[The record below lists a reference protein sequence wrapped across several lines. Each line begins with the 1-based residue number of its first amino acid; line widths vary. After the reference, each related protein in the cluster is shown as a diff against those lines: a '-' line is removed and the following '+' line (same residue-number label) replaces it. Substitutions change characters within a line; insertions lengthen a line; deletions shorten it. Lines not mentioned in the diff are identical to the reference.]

1 MWVEE
6 YMRSWFRER
15 KTKNWLVLFLIFLGF
30 LLLLFFLYARFLQER
45 ESSAQDHSRDN
56 AYRPV
61 KVMTP
66 VASSGSVYTEVLG
79 RVRGKQTVLVRTTVS
94 GWVKRIDSGRGQEI
108 EKDGIILELYDY
120 RVETRLD
127 EAKYNLES
135 AKGKLA
141 EAERVYRRN
150 AALLEKGIVSENETE
165 ASRNLL
171 ETASAGVKALEASYK
186 RAKWN
191 YENLKIRSPIQ
202 GQVVEI
208 VPDIGQETRNGD
220 VVAEVVNLSGRKVI
234 AGVDVSVA
242 RSVKRGDVLQ
252 VSLARDGT
260 VETVAGEVD
269 GVSPGS
275 DDFSGTY
282 DIEIAISDPSV
293 KWWPGEM
300 VSVKIPVQTLDN
312 VVRIPKAAVLS
323 DSRGNFSFVLV
334 ERNGEVLKAKVAPTW
349 IDDNSAYISFDSLP
363 PASRIITEG
372 NFGLLPGQP
381 VRVVQ

>member
-1 MWVEE
+1 
-6 YMRSWFRER
+6 MRSWFRER
-15 KTKNWLVLFLIFLGF
+15 KTKNWLTLVLIFLGF
-30 LLLLFFLYARFLQER
+30 LLLLLLLYAKFLHER
-45 ESSAQDHSRDN
+45 ESSAQDHSGDKV
-56 AYRPV
+56 YRPI

-66 VASSGSVYTEVLG
+66 VASPGSVYTEVLG

-94 GWVKRIDSGRGQEI
+94 GWVKRIESGRGQEI
-108 EKDGIILELYDY
+108 EKDGIILELHDY

-150 AALLEKGIVSENETE
+150 SALFEKGIVSEDETE
-165 ASRNLL
+165 ASLNLL

-208 VPDIGQETRNGD
+208 VPDVGQETRNGD
-220 VVAEVVNLSGRKVI
+220 VVAKVVNLSGRKVI

-242 RSVKRGDVLQ
+242 RSVNRGDVLE
-252 VSLARDGT
+252 VSLTKDGM

-275 DDFSGTY
+275 DDLSGTY

-300 VSVKIPVQTLDN
+300 VSVKIPVRTLDN
-312 VVRIPKAAVLS
+312 VVRIPKTAVLS
-323 DSRGNFSFVLV
+323 DDKENSSFVLV
-334 ERNGEVLKAKVAPTW
+334 EKNGEVLKAKVAPTW
-349 IDDNSAYISFDSLP
+349 IDDNSAYISFGSLP
-363 PASRIITEG
+363 LDSRIITEG

-381 VRVVQ
+381 VRVVD

>member
-1 MWVEE
+1 
-6 YMRSWFRER
+6 MRSWFRER
-15 KTKNWLVLFLIFLGF
+15 KTKNWLTLVLIFLGF
-30 LLLLFFLYARFLQER
+30 LLLLLLLYAKFLYER
-45 ESSAQDHSRDN
+45 ESSAQDHSGDN
-56 AYRPV
+56 AYRPI

-66 VASSGSVYTEVLG
+66 IASSGSVYTEVLG

-108 EKDGIILELYDY
+108 EKDGIILELHDY

-150 AALLEKGIVSENETE
+150 SALFEKGIVSEDETE
-165 ASRNLL
+165 ASLNLL

-208 VPDIGQETRNGD
+208 VPDVGQETRNGD
-220 VVAEVVNLSGRKVI
+220 VVAKVVNLSGRKVI

-242 RSVKRGDVLQ
+242 RSVNRGDVLE
-252 VSLARDGT
+252 VSLTRDGT

-282 DIEIAISDPSV
+282 DVEIAISDPSV

-300 VSVKIPVQTLDN
+300 VSVKIPVQMLDN
-312 VVRIPKAAVLS
+312 VVRIPKTAVLS
-323 DSRGNFSFVLV
+323 DNKENSSFVLV
-334 ERNGEVLKAKVAPTW
+334 EKNGEVLKAKVAPTW

-363 PASRIITEG
+363 PDSRIITEG

-381 VRVVQ
+381 VRVVD

>member
-1 MWVEE
+1 
-6 YMRSWFRER
+6 MRSWFRER
-15 KTKNWLVLFLIFLGF
+15 KTKSWLTLVLVLLGFLLVLFL
-30 LLLLFFLYARFLQER
+30 LYARFLQER
-45 ESSAQDHSRDN
+45 ESSAQDHSEDTV
-56 AYRPV
+56 YRPV

-66 VASSGSVYTEVLG
+66 VASSGSVHTEVLG
-79 RVRGKQTVLVRTTVS
+79 RVRGKQTVMVRTTVS
-94 GWVKRIDSGRGQEI
+94 GWVKRVDSGRGQEI

-150 AALLEKGIVSENETE
+150 SALFEKGIVSEDETE

-171 ETASAGVKALEASYK
+171 ETSSAGVKALEASYK

-191 YENLKIRSPIQ
+191 YENLKIRSPIR
-202 GQVVEI
+202 GQIVEI

-220 VVAEVVNLSGRKVI
+220 VVAKVVNLSGRKVI

-242 RSVKRGDVLQ
+242 RSVKRGDVLE
-252 VSLARDGT
+252 VSLTRDGT
-260 VETVAGEVD
+260 VETVTGEVD

-300 VSVKIPVQTLDN
+300 VSVKIPVQKLDN
-312 VVRIPKAAVLS
+312 VVRVPKTAVLS
-323 DSRGNFSFVLV
+323 DSRENSSFVLV
-334 ERNGEVLKAKVAPTW
+334 EKNGEVLKAEVAPTW

-372 NFGLLPGQP
+372 NFGLRPGQP
-381 VRVVQ
+381 VRVVD

>member
-1 MWVEE
+1 
-6 YMRSWFRER
+6 MRFWFRER
-15 KTKNWLVLFLIFLGF
+15 KTKSWLTLVLIFLGF
-30 LLLLFFLYARFLQER
+30 LLLLSFLYLRFLQER
-45 ESSAQDHSRDN
+45 ESSAQDHSEDTV
-56 AYRPV
+56 YRPI

-66 VASSGSVYTEVLG
+66 VASQGSVHTEVLG

-94 GWVKRIDSGRGQEI
+94 GWVKRIDSGRGREI

-135 AKGKLA
+135 AKGNLA

-150 AALLEKGIVSENETE
+150 VTLFEKGIVSEDETK

-220 VVAEVVNLSGRKVI
+220 VVAKVVNLNGRKVI

-242 RSVKRGDVLQ
+242 RSVNPGDTLE
-252 VSLARDGT
+252 VSLTRGGK
-260 VETVAGEVD
+260 VETATGEVN

-312 VVRIPKAAVLS
+312 VVRIPKTAVLS
-323 DSRGNFSFVLV
+323 DSRENSSFVLV
-334 ERNGEVLKAKVAPTW
+334 EKNGEVLKAEVAPTW

-372 NFGLLPGQP
+372 NFGLRPGQP
-381 VRVVQ
+381 VRVVD

>member
-1 MWVEE
+1 
-6 YMRSWFRER
+6 MRHWFREK
-15 KTKNWLVLFLIFLGF
+15 KTKSWLTLALIFLGF
-30 LLLLFFLYARFLQER
+30 LLVLFLLYAKFLHER
-45 ESSAQDHSRDN
+45 ESSAQQHSEDKV
-56 AYRPV
+56 YRPV

-66 VASSGSVYTEVLG
+66 VASSGSVYAEVIG
-79 RVRGKQTVLVRTTVS
+79 RVRGRQTVLVRTTVS
-94 GWVKRIDSGRGQEI
+94 GWVKRIDSGRGREI

-135 AKGKLA
+135 ARGKLA

-150 AALLEKGIVSENETE
+150 ADLLEKGIVSEDETE

-171 ETASAGVKALEASYK
+171 ETASAGVKALEASYR
-186 RAKWN
+186 RAEWN
-191 YENLKIRSPIQ
+191 YRNLKIRSPIR

-208 VPDIGQETRNGD
+208 VPDTGQEVRNGD
-220 VVAEVVNLSGRKVI
+220 MVAKVVNLRGRKVI

-242 RSVKRGDVLQ
+242 RGVRRGDVLE
-252 VSLARDGT
+252 VSLAGDGT
-260 VETVAGEVD
+260 EETVAGEVE

-293 KWWPGEM
+293 KWWPGEI
-300 VSVKIPVQTLDN
+300 VSVRIPVRTLDN
-312 VVRIPKAAVLS
+312 VVRIPRAAVLS
-323 DSRGNFSFVLV
+323 DARENLSFVLV
-334 ERNGEVLKAKVAPTW
+334 EKNGEVLKAGVAPTW
-349 IDDNSAYISFDSLP
+349 IDDSSAYISFDSLP

-381 VRVVQ
+381 VRVVE

>member
-1 MWVEE
+1 
-6 YMRSWFRER
+6 MRSWFRER
-15 KTKNWLVLFLIFLGF
+15 KTKNWLTLVLIFLGF
-30 LLLLFFLYARFLQER
+30 LLLLLLLYAKFLHER
-45 ESSAQDHSRDN
+45 ESSAQDRSGDKV
-56 AYRPV
+56 YRPI

-66 VASSGSVYTEVLG
+66 VASPGSVYTEVLG

-108 EKDGIILELYDY
+108 EKDGIILELHDY

-150 AALLEKGIVSENETE
+150 SALFEKGIVSEDETE
-165 ASRNLL
+165 ASLNLL

-208 VPDIGQETRNGD
+208 VPDVGQETRNGD
-220 VVAEVVNLSGRKVI
+220 VVAKVVNLSGRKVI

-242 RSVKRGDVLQ
+242 RSVNRGDVLE
-252 VSLARDGT
+252 VSLTKDGT

-275 DDFSGTY
+275 DDLSGTY

-312 VVRIPKAAVLS
+312 VVRIPKTAVLS
-323 DSRGNFSFVLV
+323 DDKENSSFVLV
-334 ERNGEVLKAKVAPTW
+334 EKNGEVLKAKVAPTW
-349 IDDNSAYISFDSLP
+349 IDDNSAYISFGSLP
-363 PASRIITEG
+363 PDSRIITEG

-381 VRVVQ
+381 VRVVD